1 MIAIDRVRIHGF
13 RGIYHLEMPL
23 GEDSVLI
30 GPNNCGK
37 STVLRA
43 LEAAL
48 SEAVQLTPD
57 DLHIKADQ
65 TRVSTITV
73 DMRMIPVA
81 DGHRR
86 QPVFDNIWRTVFGR
100 AISLDRHHREFLA
113 LRSEWTVTDGTF
125 ARKRFC
131 LTNWETQTPGFEVE
145 NIPDCLKFVCVYSD
159 NTLDGELKKP
169 LSFINQAIEKLD
181 KAVKAYPELA
191 REPIADLRNMINLL
205 SQTIE
210 GPGVTLPEHIP
221 FTAERIHHFFKL
233 MKESPEVFPKLAST
247 QGHGHAKT
255 TLLLSTVSFLDML
268 TKKAEALNEPLFV
281 LVCAEEPEVHLHPNA
296 QRSLMA
302 QLKTLSNQLILTT
315 HSPFIVSACEPH
327 DILAMERVEKGIR
340 VNWLPRS
347 MDALDTRML
356 KRLVFRYRAEVLFA
370 RGLVFVEGV
379 TEEQLIRGMFQ
390 AYFGHDPSEYG
401 ISIIGVDG
409 KSYAPFL
416 TMAMSFRKPFVVIS
430 DNDGDTSH
438 VVRKQLADI
447 ERKLRYTRDQNASAL
462 FFLSPGLAIE
472 GELVHKTKLRREIV
486 DALVMSNSTG
496 NEQPDSHQRLKR
508 RRLMSLPDKEL
519 KRRLEK
525 KKSEYSGFLGD
536 IIAQNPYN
544 QTIDDMIPVPILRAF
559 EKIQEWVD
567 IKI

>member
-23 GEDSVLI
+23 GEDTVLI

-159 NTLDGELKKP
+159 NTLDGEFEKP

-255 TLLLSTVSFLDML
+255 TLLLSTVSFLDMF

-327 DILAMERVEKGIR
+327 DVLAMERVEKGIR

-438 VVRKQLADI
+438 VVRKQITLTISETLLAQVDEAAAELGVSRAAYI
-447 ERKLRYTRDQNASAL
+447 NAAVSTALKNGLTR
-462 FFLSPGLAIE
+462 
-472 GELVHKTKLRREIV
+472 
-486 DALVMSNSTG
+486 
-496 NEQPDSHQRLKR
+496 
-508 RRLMSLPDKEL
+508 
-519 KRRLEK
+519 
-525 KKSEYSGFLGD
+525 
-536 IIAQNPYN
+536 
-544 QTIDDMIPVPILRAF
+544 
-559 EKIQEWVD
+559 
-567 IKI
+567 

>member
-1 MIAIDRVRIHGF
+1 
-13 RGIYHLEMPL
+13 MPL
-23 GEDSVLI
+23 GEDTVLI

-131 LTNWETQTPGFEVE
+131 LTNWETQTPGFEVK

-159 NTLDGELKKP
+159 NTLDGELEKP
-169 LSFINQAIEKLD
+169 FSFINQAIEKLD

-255 TLLLSTVSFLDML
+255 TLLLSTVSFLDMF

-327 DILAMERVEKGIR
+327 DVLAMERVEKGIR

-525 KKSEYSGFLGD
+525 KKSEYSGMFGD
-536 IIAQNPYN
+536 YSSYSEEYEELA
-544 QTIDDMIPVPILRAF
+544 DASVELEEEESED
-559 EKIQEWVD
+559 ED
-567 IKI
+567 

>member
-159 NTLDGELKKP
+159 NTLDGELEKP
-169 LSFINQAIEKLD
+169 LSFINQATL
-181 KAVKAYPELA
+181 
-191 REPIADLRNMINLL
+191 
-205 SQTIE
+205 TISE
-210 GPGVTLPEHIP
+210 
-221 FTAERIHHFFKL
+221 
-233 MKESPEVFPKLAST
+233 
-247 QGHGHAKT
+247 
-255 TLLLSTVSFLDML
+255 TLLAQVDEAAAELGVSRAAYINAAVSTALKNGL
-268 TKKAEALNEPLFV
+268 T
-281 LVCAEEPEVHLHPNA
+281 
-296 QRSLMA
+296 R
-302 QLKTLSNQLILTT
+302 
-315 HSPFIVSACEPH
+315 
-327 DILAMERVEKGIR
+327 
-340 VNWLPRS
+340 
-347 MDALDTRML
+347 
-356 KRLVFRYRAEVLFA
+356 
-370 RGLVFVEGV
+370 
-379 TEEQLIRGMFQ
+379 
-390 AYFGHDPSEYG
+390 
-401 ISIIGVDG
+401 
-409 KSYAPFL
+409 
-416 TMAMSFRKPFVVIS
+416 
-430 DNDGDTSH
+430 
-438 VVRKQLADI
+438 
-447 ERKLRYTRDQNASAL
+447 
-462 FFLSPGLAIE
+462 
-472 GELVHKTKLRREIV
+472 
-486 DALVMSNSTG
+486 
-496 NEQPDSHQRLKR
+496 
-508 RRLMSLPDKEL
+508 
-519 KRRLEK
+519 
-525 KKSEYSGFLGD
+525 
-536 IIAQNPYN
+536 
-544 QTIDDMIPVPILRAF
+544 
-559 EKIQEWVD
+559 
-567 IKI
+567 